1 MRKSAGE
8 LSLQIYKDVE
18 LPVRLTDG
26 LLRLS
31 GLQNDRDGTGR
42 RIEIIVRLR
51 YTYFDFVCIIQSVSF
66 SRNGCA
72 VRVETAGYNR
82 REGV

>member
-31 GLQNDRDGTGR
+31 GLQNARGR
-42 RIEIIVRLR
+42 
-51 YTYFDFVCIIQSVSF
+51 
-66 SRNGCA
+66 NWPA
-72 VRVETAGYNR
+72 N
-82 REGV
+82 

>member
-1 MRKSAGE
+1 MPEHGKTALR
-8 LSLQIYKDVE
+8 
-18 LPVRLTDG
+18 RLFVPEDCSVDCMES

>member
-1 MRKSAGE
+1 MR
-8 LSLQIYKDVE
+8 V
-18 LPVRLTDG
+18 PVRIISP
-26 LLRLS
+26 RM
-31 GLQNDRDGTGR
+31 NGR